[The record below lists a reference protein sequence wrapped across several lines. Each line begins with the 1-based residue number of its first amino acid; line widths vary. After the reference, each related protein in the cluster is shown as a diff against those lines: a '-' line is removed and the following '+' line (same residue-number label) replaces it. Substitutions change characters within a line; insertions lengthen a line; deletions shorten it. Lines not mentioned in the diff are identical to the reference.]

1 MQQVDQV
8 LDLSAEFGSMEDTGI
23 VIKDDA
29 QVGIAPVV
37 STDTPDTLDTLDTSD
52 ILLFQRAKKLSR
64 PSPF

>member
-29 QVGIAPVV
+29 QVGITPIV
-37 STDTPDTLDTLDTSD
+37 STDTPDTLDTSDTP
-52 ILLFQRAKKLSR
+52 LLQRAKKLSR

>member
-29 QVGIAPVV
+29 QVGITPVV
-37 STDTPDTLDTLDTSD
+37 STDTPDTLDTSDTP
-52 ILLFQRAKKLSR
+52 LLQRAKKLSR

>member
-37 STDTPDTLDTLDTSD
+37 STDTPDTLDTPDTP
-52 ILLFQRAKKLSR
+52 LLQRAKKLSR